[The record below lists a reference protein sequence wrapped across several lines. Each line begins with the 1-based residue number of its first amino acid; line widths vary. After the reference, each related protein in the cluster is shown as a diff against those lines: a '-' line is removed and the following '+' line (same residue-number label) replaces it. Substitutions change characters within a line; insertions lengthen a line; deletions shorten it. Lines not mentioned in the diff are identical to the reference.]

1 MRELAK
7 AEAEVNQK
15 RKEEK
20 SGKADSIKL
29 DKNVENFYQKWLPV
43 SHFDFFE
50 IPK

>member
-29 DKNVENFYQKWLPV
+29 DKNVENLLKRV
-43 SHFDFFE
+43 D
-50 IPK
+50 

>member
-20 SGKADSIKL
+20 SGKADRIKL
-29 DKNVENFYQKWLPV
+29 DKNVENLLKRV
-43 SHFDFFE
+43 D
-50 IPK
+50 